1 MNKRK
6 EAKTTQ
12 KLGGTRTRD
21 KDSGQGDCDSGVH
34 SISDYRRERW
44 SEEAVFGESLGS
56 VELPDMSRSRNKD
69 KSDEV
74 GEVEQVPLSA
84 ISKPGGGGEMMTFMQ
99 MWREES
105 KRRDDESRRREEESR
120 KKEDAWRVELSRQR
134 EEAEKREERLLGKM
148 QAQIEAVSR
157 PVVARAR
164 TDPLNLP
171 KLTVDSSLDTFIST
185 FEAQLSLAGIP
196 EAEWK
201 LKLIGQLDEKYR
213 TQVSDLIANLD
224 TTYGELI
231 DGVRRASG
239 ETSTSATQRFF
250 AAEPDLTKFKDTTM
264 ALRVVGQ
271 WAERITEGIDE
282 KKEILAAMCRARV
295 RTWHVEQLR
304 GFVNQREVA
313 TNSQLI
319 NRVAEWKA
327 ETKDE
332 IGEFSKR
339 EVKKGMQ
346 GASSGFSRRQGSC
359 YVCGKPGHFAK
370 DCRSKGKDS
379 ISGTSMNPTEE
390 ATKSKP
396 ESRVVKCYGCGD
408 IGHKRPDCPKKKKA
422 SVVKLGRSKVLRR
435 NEMLATV
442 GGITMPLTLDT
453 GAEVSVLPIEADCVQ
468 RYTGEMVTLGGVFE
482 NATSR
487 KAPLAEV
494 EVIIGG
500 EIVKTVAAMVEG
512 EYINWEGAL
521 AFDTDSEDSLELF
534 GKLNRI
540 RAEKYKE
547 NRLYSPVTVTD
558 SGHLQGAIMWSDL
571 PSHERQLKGVIQ
583 EPEIQGGSRLRVLS
597 CETVNKQ
604 LTPEA
609 DESQVTQQQV
619 HLQSEGSGTQVQLD
633 TVVNLNTEDIQV
645 SDYDGNSAEV
655 EDAGVM
661 DECLVGEKDAYGDVE
676 GEGET
681 GDGAAQVEAGT
692 LEESLE
698 IPFNDSRDE
707 LVRALTEDH
716 SLDSV
721 KRLADREA
729 NGYKWEDG
737 LIMKY
742 QLDSLG
748 QSCKKLCVPAPFRDK
763 CMVLAH
769 DQFGHRGKNK
779 VAQDLARL
787 FYWPTLWRDVA
798 AHCRA
803 CRTCQEFS
811 KAKPRHA
818 PMVEREVVTIPSE
831 RVCIDLVGPLPKA
844 KGGCQYILTCMDVA
858 TRWPEAV
865 ALNRTTAPVIVKHLT
880 EMFSRNGFPGVVVSD
895 NGPQFVS
902 KTFKAFCNKN
912 GIQHVTTS
920 VYCPESNGVL
930 ERFHGTL
937 KQMVAKAVSAK
948 GSWPEVLPMCLF
960 FLRLTPNAASGYS
973 PFMLA
978 HGWEPNTPAQLLYYA
993 WVGKHLGSLSLDEWV
1008 RENCERVQVLRDKA
1022 TANYHATSE
1031 KRKEL
1036 KDKTCQDRSFRVG
1049 QWVWYR
1055 TPGLSEALQPAWQ
1068 GPYRVE
1074 KVLGQLSY
1082 RIDVDGKGKNVHIKF
1097 LKEDVGKTVKR
1108 ITTVLE
1114 DDQVTD
1120 DVTITNDK
1128 VHVEEAVLDESMKKD
1143 VSEWLEE
1150 FGDVVCTEPGLTDY
1164 VELSINTGEAAPV
1177 SQRPYNTPVSLRKAV
1192 EKEVDWLVQQGYVR
1206 RSHSEWASPIVT
1218 VKKPDG
1224 SIRLCVDYKRLNSVT
1239 TPAPFYMPTI
1249 EEVLEAAG
1257 TAAIISKIDLNKGY
1271 HQVRVR
1277 EEDVPKT
1284 AFVCHKGHFEYLR
1297 MPFGLKNAP
1306 AVFQKL
1312 TSRVLESCT
1321 AFALPYIDDII
1332 IFSKDWD
1339 EHVRHVRQVLQVLRD
1354 AGLTASPR
1362 KCVWGGKVVEFLG
1375 HKLGDG
1381 RVSIPDRRVKALKE
1395 YIRPRTKKAL
1405 RSFLGVVSFYRR
1417 YIDMLAKHTATLS
1430 PATGKSAPNVV
1441 VWTED
1446 RSQAFCAIR
1455 ELVCNACILEIPLPQ
1470 DEYSL
1475 VTDASGHGIGAVLQV
1490 KRIDGWAPAA
1500 FYSRQTRGAER
1511 RYSASELEAL
1521 AVVESVKHFSS
1532 YLYGQEFVVFT
1543 DHKPLCSL
1551 LTSDHLN
1558 SRLKRLSTKLQP
1570 WMVRFK
1576 YLPGSENTFADALSR
1591 QDWRRA
1597 DSEEATGRE
1606 EPRNREEISAKTTT
1620 QDGRDDETG
1629 ATGTPQSGVGGC
1641 GGPAPQI

>member
-1 MNKRK
+1 M
-6 EAKTTQ
+6 
-12 KLGGTRTRD
+12 
-21 KDSGQGDCDSGVH
+21 
-34 SISDYRRERW
+34 
-44 SEEAVFGESLGS
+44 
-56 VELPDMSRSRNKD
+56 
-69 KSDEV
+69 
-74 GEVEQVPLSA
+74 QV
-84 ISKPGGGGEMMTFMQ
+84 
-99 MWREES
+99 
-105 KRRDDESRRREEESR
+105 
-120 KKEDAWRVELSRQR
+120 
-134 EEAEKREERLLGKM
+134 
-148 QAQIEAVSR
+148 
-157 PVVARAR
+157 
-164 TDPLNLP
+164 
-171 KLTVDSSLDTFIST
+171 
-185 FEAQLSLAGIP
+185 
-196 EAEWK
+196 
-201 LKLIGQLDEKYR
+201 
-213 TQVSDLIANLD
+213 
-224 TTYGELI
+224 
-231 DGVRRASG
+231 
-239 ETSTSATQRFF
+239 
-250 AAEPDLTKFKDTTM
+250 
-264 ALRVVGQ
+264 
-271 WAERITEGIDE
+271 
-282 KKEILAAMCRARV
+282 
-295 RTWHVEQLR
+295 
-304 GFVNQREVA
+304 
-313 TNSQLI
+313 
-319 NRVAEWKA
+319 
-327 ETKDE
+327 
-332 IGEFSKR
+332 
-339 EVKKGMQ
+339 
-346 GASSGFSRRQGSC
+346 
-359 YVCGKPGHFAK
+359 
-370 DCRSKGKDS
+370 
-379 ISGTSMNPTEE
+379 
-390 ATKSKP
+390 
-396 ESRVVKCYGCGD
+396 
-408 IGHKRPDCPKKKKA
+408 
-422 SVVKLGRSKVLRR
+422 
-435 NEMLATV
+435 
-442 GGITMPLTLDT
+442 
-453 GAEVSVLPIEADCVQ
+453 
-468 RYTGEMVTLGGVFE
+468 
-482 NATSR
+482 
-487 KAPLAEV
+487 
-494 EVIIGG
+494 
-500 EIVKTVAAMVEG
+500 
-512 EYINWEGAL
+512 
-521 AFDTDSEDSLELF
+521 
-534 GKLNRI
+534 
-540 RAEKYKE
+540 
-547 NRLYSPVTVTD
+547 
-558 SGHLQGAIMWSDL
+558 
-571 PSHERQLKGVIQ
+571 
-583 EPEIQGGSRLRVLS
+583 
-597 CETVNKQ
+597 
-604 LTPEA
+604 
-609 DESQVTQQQV
+609 
-619 HLQSEGSGTQVQLD
+619 D

-681 GDGAAQVEAGT
+681 GNGAAQVGAGT

-742 QLDSLG
+742 QLDFLG
-748 QSCKKLCVPAPFRDK
+748 QSCKKLCVLAPFRDK

-844 KGGCQYILTCMDVA
+844 KGGCQYILTCMDIA
-858 TRWPEAV
+858 TTWPEAV

-880 EMFSRNGFPGVVVSD
+880 AMFSRNGFPGVVVSD

-912 GIQHVTTS
+912 GFQHVTTS

-948 GSWPEVLPMCLF
+948 GSWPEVLPMCCF

-978 HGWEPNTPAQLLYYA
+978 HGWEPNTPVQLWYCT

-1055 TPGLSEALQPAWQ
+1055 TPGLCEALQPAWQ

-1128 VHVEEAVLDESMKKD
+1128 VHVEEAVLDESMEKD
-1143 VSEWLEE
+1143 VLEWLEE

-1164 VELSINTGEAAPV
+1164 VELSINAGEAAPV

-1239 TPAPFYMPTI
+1239 MPAPFYMPTK

-1362 KCVWGGKVVEFLG
+1362 KCGWGGKVVEFLG

-1395 YIRPRTKKAL
+1395 YIRPRTK
-1405 RSFLGVVSFYRR
+1405 
-1417 YIDMLAKHTATLS
+1417 
-1430 PATGKSAPNVV
+1430 
-1441 VWTED
+1441 
-1446 RSQAFCAIR
+1446 
-1455 ELVCNACILEIPLPQ
+1455 
-1470 DEYSL
+1470 
-1475 VTDASGHGIGAVLQV
+1475 
-1490 KRIDGWAPAA
+1490 
-1500 FYSRQTRGAER
+1500 
-1511 RYSASELEAL
+1511 
-1521 AVVESVKHFSS
+1521 
-1532 YLYGQEFVVFT
+1532 
-1543 DHKPLCSL
+1543 
-1551 LTSDHLN
+1551 
-1558 SRLKRLSTKLQP
+1558 
-1570 WMVRFK
+1570 
-1576 YLPGSENTFADALSR
+1576 
-1591 QDWRRA
+1591 
-1597 DSEEATGRE
+1597 
-1606 EPRNREEISAKTTT
+1606 
-1620 QDGRDDETG
+1620 
-1629 ATGTPQSGVGGC
+1629 
-1641 GGPAPQI
+1641 